1 MGVWDS
7 VTCLIFLRLFWIFK
21 SAQRLYSIN
30 KEIFLSSYLCV
41 CGNGTHYLGSRRLN
55 ETYSLLHPFFSNSL
69 FIRVDRCCGSS
80 RLSSCLLCH
89 GSIEFPKEI
98 SGLFFCCMPPYLPLL
113 HLVQSWTF
121 NCSRNI
127 GNCYAW
133 RISTPFV
140 GNRTMAMIDM
150 SFSHMWCVCVSV
162 VGVIIYYFQ
171 KNVLHFHRIEMP
183 SIHVMVNYHLYCR
196 RTSDLWWT

>member
-1 MGVWDS
+1 MKRIHSFTLFFQTRFLYELIGV
-7 VTCLIFLRLFWIFK
+7 VARLVFRRVF
-21 SAQRLYSIN
+21 
-30 KEIFLSSYLCV
+30 CV
-41 CGNGTHYLGSRRLN
+41 MVRLN
-55 ETYSLLHPFFSNSL
+55 FQKRFPAYFF
-69 FIRVDRCCGSS
+69 F
-80 RLSSCLLCH
+80 
-89 GSIEFPKEI
+89 
-98 SGLFFCCMPPYLPLL
+98 CMPPYLPLL

-183 SIHVMVNYHLYCR
+183 CIHMMVNYHLYCR